1 MTSRLGFLLG
11 SCGTLVRGRTRFL
24 TREKHWQG
32 CWWPA
37 GGSARCGRARGSGAA
52 AAVVKDFRAKAAALG
67 AMYAARAH
75 NALVGARRVLGAAQ
89 H

>member
-1 MTSRLGFLLG
+1 
-11 SCGTLVRGRTRFL
+11 VKNIGRA
-24 TREKHWQG
+24 
-32 CWWPA
+32 A
-37 GGSARCGRARGSGAA
+37 GGPLAAVHDAAEPVAA
-52 AAVVKDFRAKAAALG
+52 ALQRPVVKDFRAKAAALG